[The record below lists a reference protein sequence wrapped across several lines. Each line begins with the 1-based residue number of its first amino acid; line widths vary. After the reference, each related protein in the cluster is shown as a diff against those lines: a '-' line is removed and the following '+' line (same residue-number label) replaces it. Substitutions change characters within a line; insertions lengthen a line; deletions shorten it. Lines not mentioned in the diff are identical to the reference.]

1 MCTFISI
8 GVKITNDALGNL
20 PAVFPMTRTLIK
32 ALIVLNKMR
41 GKKERERRKVEKRE
55 RERQKEDICSFSI
68 VAQPM

>member
-1 MCTFISI
+1 
-8 GVKITNDALGNL
+8 
-20 PAVFPMTRTLIK
+20 
-32 ALIVLNKMR
+32 MR